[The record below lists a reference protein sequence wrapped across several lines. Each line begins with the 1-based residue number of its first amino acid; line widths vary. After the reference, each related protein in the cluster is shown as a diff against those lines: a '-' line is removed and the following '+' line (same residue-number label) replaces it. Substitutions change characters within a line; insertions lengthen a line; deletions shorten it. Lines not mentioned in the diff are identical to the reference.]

1 MTPQATAQTSEPIH
15 INNVDGSHAE
25 GDQPPAPPART
36 RSRRQL
42 AAFIAGGALLAG
54 ALGTSY
60 YLRQVAPFES
70 TDDAFIDG
78 HVIGISPQVSGL
90 VAAVHIDDNQVVRK
104 GDLLVELDST
114 DYQVALSQ
122 ARGAEAAALGKLAQ
136 AQAGV
141 AAAQSAVLE
150 AQASLH
156 SVQASFENAE
166 TELKRQQ
173 GVDARARSQKD
184 LDGAIA
190 TGKTAAAALERG
202 RAQVTAAQAQ
212 VAQARANVTAAQGD
226 FEKAQAD
233 TRKAQVN
240 VDHCRIFAAADG
252 RIAGKAV
259 DTGAYVT
266 PANPL
271 FQIVPA
277 QVWVVANF
285 KETQLKYMHSGQPV
299 QVSVDAFP
307 GMALTGRVDSIQ
319 SGTGSRFSVI
329 PTENATGNFVKVVQ
343 RVPVK
348 ILLDGRSLG
357 QLAPGMSVEPRVRV
371 RS

>member
-1 MTPQATAQTSEPIH
+1 MTSSTSQTSGPAPSQ
-15 INNVDGSHAE
+15 VDGHAVVAPE
-25 GDQPPAPPART
+25 PSAAAPA
-36 RSRRQL
+36 SGRRRL
-42 AAFIAGGALLAG
+42 PSFLVAG
-54 ALGTSY
+54 ALVAGSLGTAY
-60 YLRQVAPFES
+60 YLRRVAPFES

-78 HVIGISPQVSGL
+78 HIIGISPQVSAQ
-90 VAAVHIDDNQVVRK
+90 AAVVHIDDNQMVHK
-104 GDLLVELDST
+104 GDLLVELDAT
-114 DYQVALSQ
+114 DFQVALSQ
-122 ARGAEAAALGKLAQ
+122 AQGAEAASKGKRAQ

-141 AAAQSAVLE
+141 AAAESAVVE
-150 AQASLH
+150 AQAALH
-156 SVQASFENAE
+156 SLQATFENAE
-166 TELKRQQ
+166 TELRRQQ

-184 LDGAIA
+184 LDAAVA
-190 TGKTAAAALERG
+190 TRKTSFAAQE
-202 RAQVTAAQAQ
+202 RAQAQVRSAQAQ
-212 VAQARANVTAAQGD
+212 VAQARANVTAAEGD
-226 FEKAQAD
+226 YQKAQAD

-240 VDHCRIFAAADG
+240 LDHCRILAPADG

-259 DTGAYVT
+259 DAGAYVT

-285 KETQLKYMHSGQPV
+285 KETQLKHMAPGQRV
-299 QVSVDAFP
+299 EVSVDAFP
-307 GMALTGRVDSIQ
+307 SLILTGKVDSIQ

-348 ILLDGRSLG
+348 ILLDNGNLG
-357 QLAPGMSVEPRVRV
+357 QLAPGMSVEPKVRV

>member
-1 MTPQATAQTSEPIH
+1 
-15 INNVDGSHAE
+15 
-25 GDQPPAPPART
+25 
-36 RSRRQL
+36 L
-42 AAFIAGGALLAG
+42 GGG
-54 ALGTSY
+54 Y

-78 HVIGISPQVSGL
+78 HIIGISPQVSGL
-90 VAAVHIDDNQVVRK
+90 VAVVHVDDNQVVHQ

-114 DYQVALSQ
+114 DFQVALSQ
-122 ARGAEAAALGKLAQ
+122 AQGAEAAARGKLAQ
-136 AQAGV
+136 ARAGVV
-141 AAAQSAVLE
+141 AAASSVLE

-156 SVQASFENAE
+156 SLQATFENAE
-166 TELKRQQ
+166 TELRRQQ

-190 TGKTAAAALERG
+190 TRKTTGAALERG
-202 RAQVTAAQAQ
+202 QAQ
-212 VAQARANVTAAQGD
+212 VHLAEAQVVQAQANVTAAEGD
-226 FEKAQAD
+226 AEKAQAD

-240 VDHCRIFAAADG
+240 LDHCRIFAAANG

-271 FQIVPA
+271 FQIVPT

-285 KETQLKYMHSGQPV
+285 KETQLKYMHTGQPV
-299 QVSVDAFP
+299 QVSVDAYP
-307 GMALTGRVDSIQ
+307 GLALTGRVDSIQ

-348 ILLDGRSLG
+348 ILLDNDKLG
-357 QLAPGMSVEPRVRV
+357 QLAPGMSVEPKVRV

>member
-1 MTPQATAQTSEPIH
+1 MTTQTASQNSEPI
-15 INNVDGSHAE
+15 ILTVDGTHTEDAPS
-25 GDQPPAPPART
+25 PAPPA
-36 RSRRQL
+36 SRRRL
-42 AAFIAGGALLAG
+42 VALLAG
-54 ALGTSY
+54 GLLLTSALGIAY
-60 YLRQVAPFES
+60 YLRQVAPYES

-78 HVIGISPQVSGL
+78 HIIGISPQVQAQ
-90 VAAVHIDDNQVVRK
+90 VAAVHIDDNQMVHK

-122 ARGAEAAALGKLAQ
+122 AQGAEAAAKGKVAQ

-141 AAAQSAVLE
+141 IAADSAVLE

-156 SVQASFENAE
+156 SMQATFENAE
-166 TELKRQQ
+166 TELRRQQ
-173 GVDARARSQKD
+173 GVDARARVQKD
-184 LDGAIA
+184 LDAAIA
-190 TGKTAAAALERG
+190 TRKTTAAALER
-202 RAQVTAAQAQ
+202 AQAQ
-212 VAQARANVTAAQGD
+212 VRAAEAQGAQARANVTAAEGD
-226 FEKAQAD
+226 YEKAQAD

-240 VDHCRIFAAADG
+240 LDHCRIVAPSDG

-259 DTGAYVT
+259 DVGAYVT

-271 FQIVPA
+271 FQIVPS

-285 KETQLKYMHSGQPV
+285 KETQLKYMRPGQPV

-307 GMALTGRVDSIQ
+307 NQTLTGRVDSIQ

-343 RVPVK
+343 RIPVK
-348 ILLDGRSLG
+348 ILLDRVGILG
-357 QLAPGMSVEPRVRV
+357 QLAPGMSVEPKVRV

>member
-1 MTPQATAQTSEPIH
+1 MPSTATPQTPEPILLH
-15 INNVDGSHAE
+15 VDGGAKQ
-25 GDQPPAPPART
+25 DVQPPDPQAKAG
-36 RSRRQL
+36 RRRGL
-42 AAFIAGGALLAG
+42 AAGIAGGLLLAG
-54 ALGTSY
+54 VLGGGY

-78 HVIGISPQVSGL
+78 HIIGISPQVSGL
-90 VAAVHIDDNQVVRK
+90 VAAVHVDDNQVVHQ

-122 ARGAEAAALGKLAQ
+122 AQGAEAAARGKLAQ
-136 AQAGV
+136 ARAGVV
-141 AAAQSAVLE
+141 AAASSVLE

-156 SVQASFENAE
+156 SLQATFENAE
-166 TELKRQQ
+166 TELRRQQ

-190 TGKTAAAALERG
+190 TRKTTGAALERG
-202 RAQVTAAQAQ
+202 QAQ
-212 VAQARANVTAAQGD
+212 VHLAEAQVVQAQANVTAAEGD
-226 FEKAQAD
+226 AEKAQAD

-240 VDHCRIFAAADG
+240 LDHCRIFAAANG

-271 FQIVPA
+271 FQIVPT

-285 KETQLKYMHSGQPV
+285 KETQLKYMHTGQPV
-299 QVSVDAFP
+299 QVSVDAYP
-307 GMALTGRVDSIQ
+307 GLALTGRVDSIQ

-348 ILLDGRSLG
+348 ILLDNDKLG
-357 QLAPGMSVEPRVRV
+357 QLAPGMSVEPKVRV

>member
-1 MTPQATAQTSEPIH
+1 MTTAATQTSGPAPSL
-15 INNVDGSHAE
+15 VDGSSIVVAE
-25 GDQPPAPPART
+25 EVSGAPQT
-36 RSRRQL
+36 SSRRRL
-42 AAFIAGGALLAG
+42 SSLLVAG
-54 ALGTSY
+54 ALVAGSLGAAY

-78 HVIGISPQVSGL
+78 HIIGISPQVSAQ
-90 VAAVHIDDNQVVRK
+90 AAVVHIDDNQVVHK
-104 GDLLVELDST
+104 GDLLVELDPT
-114 DYQVALSQ
+114 DFQVALEQ
-122 ARGAEAAALGKLAQ
+122 ARGAEAASMGKRAQ

-141 AAAQSAVLE
+141 AAAESAVVE
-150 AQASLH
+150 AEATLH
-156 SVQASFENAE
+156 SLQATFENAE
-166 TELKRQQ
+166 TELRRQQ

-184 LDGAIA
+184 LDTAVA
-190 TGKTAAAALERG
+190 TRKTSFASLERA
-202 RAQVTAAQAQ
+202 RAQVRSAQAQ
-212 VAQARANVTAAQGD
+212 VAQARATVTAAEGD
-226 FEKAQAD
+226 YQKAQAD
-233 TRKAQVN
+233 TRRARVN
-240 VDHCRIFAAADG
+240 LDHCRILAPVDG

-259 DTGAYVT
+259 DAGAYVT

-285 KETQLKYMHSGQPV
+285 KETQLKHMAPGQRV
-299 QVSVDAFP
+299 EVSVDAFP
-307 GMALTGRVDSIQ
+307 SLTLTGRVDSIQ

-348 ILLDGRSLG
+348 ILLDGGNLG
-357 QLAPGMSVEPRVRV
+357 QLAPGMSVEPKVRV

>member
-1 MTPQATAQTSEPIH
+1 MTSQTIDQTAEPILLK
-15 INNVDGSHAE
+15 VDGSHTE
-25 GDQPPAPPART
+25 GDQPPIPPARPA
-36 RSRRQL
+36 SRRRL
-42 AAFIAGGALLAG
+42 AAFLAGGVLLAG
-54 ALGTSY
+54 ALGTGY

-90 VAAVHIDDNQVVRK
+90 VAAVHFDDNQVVRK
-104 GDLLVELDST
+104 GDLLLELDGT

-122 ARGAEAAALGKLAQ
+122 AQGAEAAAKGKLAQ
-136 AQAGV
+136 ARAGV
-141 AAAQSAVLE
+141 AAAESAVLE

-156 SVQASFENAE
+156 SVQATFENAE
-166 TELKRQQ
+166 TELARQQ

-184 LDGAIA
+184 LDGAVS
-190 TGKTAAAALERG
+190 TRKTTAAALERG
-202 RAQVTAAQAQ
+202 HAQVRSAEAQ
-212 VAQARANVTAAQGD
+212 VAQAQANVTAAEGD

-240 VDHCRIFAAADG
+240 LEHCRIIAAADG

-271 FQIVPA
+271 FQIVPS

-285 KETQLKYMHSGQPV
+285 KETQLKYMHPGQPV
-299 QVSVDAFP
+299 QVSVDAYP
-307 GMALTGRVDSIQ
+307 NLALTGKVDSIQ

-348 ILLDGRSLG
+348 ILLDNANLG
-357 QLAPGMSVEPRVRV
+357 QLAPGMSVEPKVRV
-371 RS
+371 GS

>member
-1 MTPQATAQTSEPIH
+1 MTSQATAQTPESISFP
-15 INNVDGSHAE
+15 VDGSPAE
-25 GDQPPAPPART
+25 SAQEPSAKART
-36 RSRRQL
+36 ASRRPL
-42 AAFIAGGALLAG
+42 AALLAG
-54 ALGTSY
+54 GVLLAGAFGAGY
-60 YLRQVAPFES
+60 YLRLVAPFES

-78 HVIGISPQVSGL
+78 HIIGISPQVSGL
-90 VAAVHIDDNQVVRK
+90 VAAVHVDDNQVVRK

-122 ARGAEAAALGKLAQ
+122 ALGAEAAARGKLAQ
-136 AQAGV
+136 AQAAVTAAESGV
-141 AAAQSAVLE
+141 PE

-156 SVQASFENAE
+156 SMQASLENAA
-166 TELKRQQ
+166 TELRRQQ
-173 GVDARARSQKD
+173 GVDARARSQRD
-184 LDGAIA
+184 LEAAIA
-190 TGKTAAAALERG
+190 NGKTSAAALERAQ
-202 RAQVTAAQAQ
+202 AQVRVAEAQ

-240 VDHCRIFAAADG
+240 LDHCRIVAAADG

-259 DTGAYVT
+259 DAGAYVT

-271 FQIVPA
+271 FQIVPS

-285 KETQLKYMHSGQPV
+285 KETQLKYMHPGQPV

-307 GMALTGRVDSIQ
+307 GLALTGKVDSIQ

-348 ILLDGRSLG
+348 IRLDTGQLD
-357 QLAPGMSVEPRVRV
+357 QLAPGMSVEPKVRV